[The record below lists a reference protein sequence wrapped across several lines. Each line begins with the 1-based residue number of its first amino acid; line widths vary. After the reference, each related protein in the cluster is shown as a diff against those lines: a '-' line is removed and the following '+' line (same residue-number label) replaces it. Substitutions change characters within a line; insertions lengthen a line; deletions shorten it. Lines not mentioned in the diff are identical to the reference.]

1 MELKIE
7 TININGLRSKQKQT
21 FIKDYISTNKIN
33 ILCIQETHVDNYK
46 MSKQIETL
54 ISKEY
59 FYVWNFSN
67 NLSCGCCIIVNDTN
81 IKCSKFQID
90 FDGRFI
96 SLDIQYLNDYF
107 KICNIYAPNKPGD
120 RNIFF
125 ESIKHYLVSS
135 NKLIILGDFNFILNP
150 LLDKIGGTF
159 IDTIKGCKVF
169 KQIVETFKLTD
180 IYRQLNPD
188 KVITTWGRKCLTES
202 ISCRLDRI
210 YIEKSLIEQC
220 KNVDIIPCPFSD
232 HDFVSLTINLENNNT
247 TNSINIGK
255 SYWKLNNSIF
265 EDEDFV
271 SAFEYYFKIIS
282 RTENITLEWW
292 DILKTQI
299 KDFCIDYSKSKN
311 KKSFDEIKKLVKQ
324 YKHCI
329 NILEKNRY

>member
-7 TININGLRSKQKQT
+7 TININGFRSTKKQT
-21 FIKDYISTNKIN
+21 FIKDYILINKIN
-33 ILCIQETHVDNYK
+33 ILCIQETHVDDYK
-46 MSKQIETL
+46 MSKQIENL

-169 KQIVETFKLTD
+169 KQIVETFKITD
-180 IYRQLNPD
+180 ICRHLNPD
-188 KVITTWGRKCLTES
+188 KVITTWSRKCLTES
-202 ISCRLDRI
+202 IACRLKEFI
-210 YIEKSLIEQC
+210 LKSHL
-220 KNVDIIPCPFSD
+220 
-232 HDFVSLTINLENNNT
+232 
-247 TNSINIGK
+247 
-255 SYWKLNNSIF
+255 LNN
-265 EDEDFV
+265 V
-271 SAFEYYFKIIS
+271 
-282 RTENITLEWW
+282 
-292 DILKTQI
+292 KT
-299 KDFCIDYSKSKN
+299 
-311 KKSFDEIKKLVKQ
+311 
-324 YKHCI
+324 
-329 NILEKNRY
+329 